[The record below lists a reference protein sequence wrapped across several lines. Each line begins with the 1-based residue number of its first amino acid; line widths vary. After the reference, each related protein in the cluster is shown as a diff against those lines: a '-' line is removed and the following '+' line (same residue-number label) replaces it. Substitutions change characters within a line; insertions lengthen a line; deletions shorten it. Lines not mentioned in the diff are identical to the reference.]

1 MHVELFTLIN
11 VINITKINQF
21 DIIDYD
27 YKVIFKDATILK

>member
-27 YKVIFKDATILK
+27 YKVIFKDVRILK